1 MTAMTGGEAVY
12 HALRALEVDHV
23 FGIVSV
29 HNLPIYDAIHRL
41 GGIRTVDAR
50 HEQAAV
56 HMADAFA
63 RTTGRLGVA
72 ITSTG
77 PGAANGVA
85 GLFEASFFSSP
96 VLMLTG
102 QVDSPFYG
110 KGKGSL
116 HEAER
121 QVDMLRSVTRLTE
134 SVRRGGDIG
143 ATVIRAAREAQQG
156 RPQPVAVEIP
166 VDLQYAQFET
176 NLPRVPEVAA
186 DAVDPAALERAA
198 VVLSGSRRRVVVA
211 GGGVHS
217 SGAHSAIRGLCESL
231 GLPVMTTINGRGA
244 IPEDH
249 ELSAG
254 VLLGPPLGGL
264 LIHEALES
272 AEVVLAVGTRFQ
284 SRAVHDWKVRIP
296 EKLIHLDADPRML
309 GLNYRPEVAL
319 LGDAR
324 LGLEALADAV
334 DGPTNEASFNEAVL
348 GARNRHHE
356 EMRAR
361 IGPDHERI
369 MDCLRDLLPA
379 DGNVVRDST
388 VPAYTWGNQ
397 LLPILEPR
405 TSLHPSSSA
414 IGPGLPL
421 AIGAAFGTGKKTV
434 LLQGDGGF
442 MLHIG
447 ELATA
452 VQYRLP
458 IVICLFNDGGYG
470 VLRAVQT
477 LRFEGRMA
485 GVDLHTPDFV
495 AVAKG
500 MGLESERVESAEE
513 FEAAFE
519 RAMAVDGPVL
529 LDIDMGSLEPIR
541 AFG

>member
-1 MTAMTGGEAVY
+1 
-12 HALRALEVDHV
+12 
-23 FGIVSV
+23 
-29 HNLPIYDAIHRL
+29 
-41 GGIRTVDAR
+41 
-50 HEQAAV
+50 
-56 HMADAFA
+56 
-63 RTTGRLGVA
+63 
-72 ITSTG
+72 
-77 PGAANGVA
+77 
-85 GLFEASFFSSP
+85 
-96 VLMLTG
+96 
-102 QVDSPFYG
+102 
-110 KGKGSL
+110 
-116 HEAER
+116 
-121 QVDMLRSVTRLTE
+121 
-134 SVRRGGDIG
+134 
-143 ATVIRAAREAQQG
+143 
-156 RPQPVAVEIP
+156 
-166 VDLQYAQFET
+166 
-176 NLPRVPEVAA
+176 
-186 DAVDPAALERAA
+186 
-198 VVLSGSRRRVVVA
+198 
-211 GGGVHS
+211 
-217 SGAHSAIRGLCESL
+217 
-231 GLPVMTTINGRGA
+231 
-244 IPEDH
+244 
-249 ELSAG
+249 
-254 VLLGPPLGGL
+254 
-264 LIHEALES
+264 
-272 AEVVLAVGTRFQ
+272 
-284 SRAVHDWKVRIP
+284 
-296 EKLIHLDADPRML
+296 ML